1 MIYTVSVKS
10 LHHISPSNMN
20 ITPREY
26 VTGVMEMSIN
36 VEANN
41 IPEALTKAGDLLAM
55 KEEEK
60 ENVTT

>member
-10 LHHISPSNMN
+10 LHHISPSNMS
-20 ITPREY
+20 IIPKE
-26 VTGVMEMSIN
+26 TGVMEMSIN